1 MTVVLVDTHI
11 ALWALGEPD
20 RLTRSE
26 TAVLVDPAIA
36 RCLSP
41 MSIWEAAIKRQ
52 AGRLRAPRNLT
63 ALLGAEFRILELT
76 ATLLEK
82 AAELP
87 RHHADPFDRV
97 LVAHALSDDLEILT
111 RDTAFADYGV
121 RLVAVT

>member
-1 MTVVLVDTHI
+1 M
-11 ALWALGEPD
+11 
-20 RLTRSE
+20 
-26 TAVLVDPAIA
+26 
-36 RCLSP
+36 
-41 MSIWEAAIKRQ
+41 
-52 AGRLRAPRNLT
+52 
-63 ALLGAEFRILELT
+63 T

-121 RLVAVT
+121 RLAAVT